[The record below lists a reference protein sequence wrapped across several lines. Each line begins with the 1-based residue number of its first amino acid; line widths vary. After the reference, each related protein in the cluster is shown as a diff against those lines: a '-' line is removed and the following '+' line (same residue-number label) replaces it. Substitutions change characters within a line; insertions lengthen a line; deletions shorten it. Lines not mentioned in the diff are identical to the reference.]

1 MDAGQGNRVY
11 QNITNSTITDN
22 SKTYNIGNIETAQF
36 VYQSLDYQALME
48 RIAEKQEMVQYLQET
63 GQTER
68 ALKAAAELEELEKQ
82 REQFKEN
89 VFRLYE
95 TFTRIEI
102 NTERLAQAKAHF
114 DRGEF
119 READAILNAA
129 DMARDLTQ
137 LIERD
142 QQLDREKAEIEQ
154 HRTQLANEY
163 LIKAQLRAINFEEPN
178 RFEQSCDYFEEALRA
193 ARTPE
198 IAFAHAKF
206 LQEHYCF
213 DRAKPLYQEVLQIF
227 QDLAKENPGIFL
239 PNVAMTLNNLA
250 ILQADQNDFSGAEQ
264 NYQEALQIYRDLA
277 KENPRTFLPDVATTL
292 NNLANLQADQNDFS
306 GAEQN
311 YQEALQIY
319 RDLAKE
325 NPRTFLP
332 AVATTL
338 NNLANLQADQNDFS
352 GAEQNYQEALQIRR
366 DLAKE
371 NPRTFLPDVAMTLNN
386 LAILQKAQ
394 NDFSGA
400 EQNYQEALQIR
411 RDLAK
416 ENPRTFLPAVATTLN
431 NLANLQ
437 ADQNDFSGAEQ
448 NYQEALQI
456 YRDLAKENPRTF
468 LPNVA
473 ATLLNL
479 SIFYLQAHPDRE
491 RSLSLATEV
500 LEIAQQFPQ
509 VPAVQNYAA
518 LAIRVL
524 EASGVDPET
533 YIAERLNRS
542 EPS

>member
-1 MDAGQGNRVY
+1 MTSSRPDSMGHLQGMDAGQGNRVY

-277 KENPRTFLPDVATTL
+277 KENPRTFLP
-292 NNLANLQADQNDFS
+292 
-306 GAEQN
+306 
-311 YQEALQIY
+311 
-319 RDLAKE
+319 
-325 NPRTFLP
+325 
-332 AVATTL
+332 
-338 NNLANLQADQNDFS
+338 
-352 GAEQNYQEALQIRR
+352 
-366 DLAKE
+366 
-371 NPRTFLPDVAMTLNN
+371 
-386 LAILQKAQ
+386 
-394 NDFSGA
+394 
-400 EQNYQEALQIR
+400 
-411 RDLAK
+411 
-416 ENPRTFLPAVATTLN
+416 
-431 NLANLQ
+431 
-437 ADQNDFSGAEQ
+437 
-448 NYQEALQI
+448 
-456 YRDLAKENPRTF
+456 
-468 LPNVA
+468 NVA